1 MPDGHAAQRWLGF
14 CYCFACILFLG
25 NMIRKITSLL
35 FFGFVFV
42 GLAVADTYPGVVFD
56 NSIMRGSYAHS
67 HVNYQGS
74 SWVENVQCHLPVADT
89 LFFTPGNALSLKY
102 TSGPSGFWQTDLFF
116 PRVAGNYETSDQ
128 EVLSVKLFVLTP
140 ETKEANLPAVSL
152 VYSEGKSSAQV
163 DLSRYVT
170 NYATNVWLTIQ
181 IPVTDFGSA
190 WRGTVVE
197 GVRLAQSQ
205 RDQGAH
211 HVFVDQVEFLP
222 LNPPSEKLFSAAVLT
237 AATPYDRHVK
247 LTWELPMTPS
257 IRYIKIYR
265 SEDNETFEP
274 VGIEPIF
281 VRNAIDLVPVSNK
294 TYYYK
299 VAWVD
304 YSYAESP
311 FSEVKDAATKTASDE
326 ELLDFIQEAHVNYF
340 LENVEVNSG
349 MHMLSRRVDDPRV
362 SVKHTG
368 LSLLAQIVGVER
380 GFVSRNLVASRT
392 LRILRF
398 LEDAEQHLGVFPAW
412 LNGRTGSG
420 IHRID
425 SLPAVDVVA
434 TSYLMQ
440 GLLVAKQYFDGES
453 TEEVA
458 LRGKVDSLYAN
469 INWEEFLGVDEN
481 IPFLFD
487 SWSPNNGFAGA
498 KPLGGFNESMVSY
511 MLALAS
517 PTFPIPAESYVGG
530 MGFHREPADSVAT
543 YHMELI
549 NNSFFSADLDGI
561 MEKGQEGTTS
571 PESAQSLA
579 KTQTDQYFAR
589 APLRKDTIFYGL
601 PVSAGSIDESP
612 MATVLPFLA
621 FDPRHKADTFA
632 NYFDN
637 NRNLLQAYKRRDN
650 EVQADDF
657 SLDIWG
663 GLYRADSLGLQ
674 TYVVNPA
681 ISISSYAYLPKDALK
696 SAREFYDRYGE
707 YVFTSYGFRPWINPK
722 SNSVSERFD
731 AVSQAAVAV
740 LIENGRSGLIWDLL
754 SRDEHIARVVERF
767 FVVTEPQDGADD

>member
-1 MPDGHAAQRWLGF
+1 MPVLRSGGLVFVMALRAFYFQGD
-14 CYCFACILFLG
+14 
-25 NMIRKITSLL
+25 MVRKITFLL
-35 FFGFVFV
+35 FSGLFFV
-42 GLAVADTYPGVVFD
+42 GLAGADTYPGVLFD

-74 SWVENVQCHLPVADT
+74 SWVENVQCHLPVSDT

-102 TSGPSGFWQTDLFF
+102 TSGEHAGFWQTDLFF
-116 PRVAGNYETSDQ
+116 PRVAGNYQTNDQ
-128 EVLSVKLFVLTP
+128 EVLSLKLFVLTP
-140 ETKEANLPAVSL
+140 ETGEVNLPAISL
-152 VYSEGKSSAQV
+152 VYGEGESSAQV
-163 DLSRYVT
+163 DLARYVT
-170 NYATNVWLTIQ
+170 NYATNVWLNVK

-190 WRGTVVE
+190 WREAAVE
-197 GVRLAQSQ
+197 GVRLAQNL
-205 RDQGAH
+205 RDRGSH

-222 LNPPSEKLFSAAVLT
+222 RNPPSEKLFSAAVLT

-274 VGIEPIF
+274 VGIEPVF
-281 VRNAIDLVPVSNK
+281 VRNAVDFVPVSNK

-299 VAWVD
+299 IAWAD
-304 YSYAESP
+304 YNYAESP
-311 FSEVKDAATKTASDE
+311 FSDVKEAATKTASDE
-326 ELLDFIQEAHVNYF
+326 ELLDFIQETHINYF

-349 MHMLSRRVDDPRV
+349 MHMLSRRVGDPRV

-392 LRILRF
+392 LRTLRF
-398 LEDAEQHLGVFPAW
+398 LQEAEQHLGVFPTW
-412 LNGRTGSG
+412 LNGRTGKG
-420 IHRID
+420 IYRVD
-425 SLPAVDVVA
+425 SLASVDVVA
-434 TSYLMQ
+434 TSYLLQ
-440 GLLVAKQYFDGES
+440 GLLVAKQYFDGENK
-453 TEEVA
+453 EETA
-458 LRGKVDSLYAN
+458 LRGKIDSLYAN
-469 INWEEFLGVDEN
+469 VNWEEFIGMDEN
-481 IPFLFD
+481 APFLFD
-487 SWSPNNGFAGA
+487 SWSPTRGFADA

-511 MLALAS
+511 LLALGS
-517 PTFPIPAESYVGG
+517 PTFPIPTESYVSG
-530 MGFHREPADSVAT
+530 MGFYRELADSVAT
-543 YHMELI
+543 YHLELT
-549 NNSFFSADLDGI
+549 NNSFFSAELG
-561 MEKGQEGTTS
+561 EVEEQVAETTS
-571 PESAQSLA
+571 SELDEPLEETRSERYFVRTPLA
-579 KTQTDQYFAR
+579 K
-589 APLRKDTIFYGL
+589 DTLFYGL

-612 MATVLPFLA
+612 MAAVLPFLA

-637 NRNLLQAYKRRDN
+637 NHNLLQAYKRRDN

-681 ISISSYAYLPKDALK
+681 ISISSYAYRSKDALK

-707 YVFTSYGFRPWINPK
+707 YMFTGYGFRPWINPK
-722 SNSVSERFD
+722 SNTVSERFD
-731 AVSQAAVAV
+731 AESQAAVAV

-754 SRDEHIARVVERF
+754 SRDEHIARVIDRF
-767 FVVTEPQDGADD
+767 FVVTGPQEGEED